1 MFKALYKNVGQVCLR
16 GKHSQQLIRLVLVNK
31 GGFALAK
38 RSGNQPDHQSKDK
51 QQLESDAEQL
61 AEERVAEKKLSIKS
75 FIGSLVFW
83 YY

>member
-1 MFKALYKNVGQVCLR
+1 M
-16 GKHSQQLIRLVLVNK
+16 
-31 GGFALAK
+31 AK